1 MMVWNA
7 LLLGLREIRRNVLRS
22 FLTVLGIV
30 IGVAA
35 VIVIVTL
42 GSGATLQVQ
51 QQIGSLGSNM
61 LIVRPGQRMGPGMT
75 SIAPAFTHDDIV
87 AIAREIPGI
96 SAVAPSNAQP
106 VTAIFNNQNWST
118 SVTGVDNQYFVVRA
132 WPLAAGRIFTDSELR
147 AGSAVCIVGAT
158 VQRQILNG
166 VPPLGQKLRLN
177 KLACEI
183 VGVLSAKG
191 QSTMGS
197 DQDDVVLVPLRTLQR
212 RVVGNQEV
220 RLIQLSVIDD
230 SATIRVRADLERLL
244 RERRHLARI
253 EDNNFMVMDMKEI
266 MATVAGTTR
275 TLTAMLGAVGA
286 VSLLVGGIG
295 IMNIM
300 LVSVTE
306 RTREI
311 GIRMA
316 IGALE
321 RDVLWQFLI
330 EAVVLSSLGGL
341 LGILLALGASLA
353 LARGLHVPFVLR
365 PEIIVLSFL
374 FSALVGVIFGYYPA
388 RKAAR
393 LNPMEALRHE

>member
-61 LIVRPGQRMGPGMT
+61 LIIRPGQRMGPGMT

-106 VTAIFNNQNWST
+106 VTAIFNNENWST

-132 WPLAAGRIFTDSELR
+132 WPLAEGRIFTDSELR

-177 KLACEI
+177 KLSCDI

-230 SATIRVRADLERLL
+230 SATSRVRADLERLL

-275 TLTAMLGAVGA
+275 TLTAMLGAVAA

-311 GIRMA
+311 GIRLA

-330 EAVVLSSLGGL
+330 EAVVLSSSGGL

-353 LARGLHVPFVLR
+353 LARGLQVPFVLR
-365 PEIIVLSFL
+365 PEIILLSFL
-374 FSALVGVIFGYYPA
+374 FAALVGVIFGYYPA

>member
-61 LIVRPGQRMGPGMT
+61 LIIRPGQRMGPGMT

-106 VTAIFNNQNWST
+106 VTAIFNNENWST

-132 WPLAAGRIFTDSELR
+132 WPLAEGRIFTDSELR

-166 VPPLGQKLRLN
+166 VAPLGQKLRLN
-177 KLACEI
+177 KLSCDI

-230 SATIRVRADLERLL
+230 SATIRVRGDLERLL

-311 GIRMA
+311 GIRLA

-330 EAVVLSSLGGL
+330 EAVVLSSSGGL

-353 LARGLHVPFVLR
+353 LARGLQVPFVLR
-365 PEIIVLSFL
+365 PEIILLSFL

>member
-61 LIVRPGQRMGPGMT
+61 LIIRPGQRMGPGMT

-166 VPPLGQKLRLN
+166 VAPLGQKLRLN
-177 KLACEI
+177 KLSCDI

-230 SATIRVRADLERLL
+230 SATVRVRADLERLL

-266 MATVAGTTR
+266 MTTVAGTTR
-275 TLTAMLGAVGA
+275 TLTVMLGAVGA

-311 GIRMA
+311 GIRLA

-330 EAVVLSSLGGL
+330 EAVALSSIGGL

-353 LARGLHVPFVLR
+353 LARGLHVPLVLR
-365 PEIIVLSFL
+365 PEIIGLSFL

>member
-61 LIVRPGQRMGPGMT
+61 LIIRPGQRMGPGMT

-132 WPLAAGRIFTDSELR
+132 WPLADGRIFTDSELR

-166 VPPLGQKLRLN
+166 VEPLGQKLRLN
-177 KLACEI
+177 KLSCDI

-197 DQDDVVLVPLRTLQR
+197 DQDDAVLVPLRTLQR
-212 RVVGNQEV
+212 RVVGNQDV
-220 RLIQLSVIDD
+220 RLIQLSVVND
-230 SATIRVRADLERLL
+230 SATVRVRADLERLL

-253 EDNNFMVMDMKEI
+253 EENNFMVMDMKEI

-275 TLTAMLGAVGA
+275 TLTLMLGAVGA

-311 GIRMA
+311 GIRLA

-330 EAVVLSSLGGL
+330 EAVVLSSIGGL
-341 LGILLALGASLA
+341 LGIVLALGASLA
-353 LARGLHVPFVLR
+353 LAHGLQVPFVLR

>member
-61 LIVRPGQRMGPGMT
+61 LIIRPGQRMGPGMT

-166 VPPLGQKLRLN
+166 VAPLGQKLRLN
-177 KLACEI
+177 KLSCDI

-230 SATIRVRADLERLL
+230 SATVRVRADLERLL

-266 MATVAGTTR
+266 MTTVAGTTR
-275 TLTAMLGAVGA
+275 TLTVMLGAVGA

-311 GIRMA
+311 GIRLA

-330 EAVVLSSLGGL
+330 EAVVLSSIGGL

-353 LARGLHVPFVLR
+353 LARGLHVPLVLR
-365 PEIIVLSFL
+365 PEIIGLSFL

>member
-61 LIVRPGQRMGPGMT
+61 LIIRPGQRMGPGMT

-166 VPPLGQKLRLN
+166 VAPLGQKLRLN
-177 KLACEI
+177 KLSCDI

-230 SATIRVRADLERLL
+230 SATVRVRADLERLL

-266 MATVAGTTR
+266 MTTVAGTTR
-275 TLTAMLGAVGA
+275 TLTVMLGAVGA

-311 GIRMA
+311 GIRLA

-330 EAVVLSSLGGL
+330 EAVVLSSIGGL

-353 LARGLHVPFVLR
+353 LARGLHVPLVLR